1 MDWSWPLLSSS
12 RINKDYL
19 ILVTIPRLPVPQIVI
34 LGSDNGVKRCHRHA
48 KTVTV
53 IENWIPDSERGQ
65 NFLSGGIQYIY
76 RVSYQC
82 FILKFKY
89 HVKCKNFQK
98 KSVSPPYIIN
108 RITFLYHH
116 LATVPLLLLNEKCY
130 ELSFFGK
137 MIPD

>member
-1 MDWSWPLLSSS
+1 MDWSLPLLFSS

-19 ILVTIPRLPVPQIVI
+19 IFVTIARLRVPQIVI
-34 LGSDNGVKRCHRHA
+34 LGSANGVKRWHRHA
-48 KTVTV
+48 KMVTV
-53 IENWIPDSERGQ
+53 IENRMPDSERGQ
-65 NFLSGGIQYIY
+65 NFLSGGIQHIY
-76 RVSYQC
+76 RVTSQC

-116 LATVPLLLLNEKCY
+116 LATVRLLLLDEKRY
-130 ELSFFGK
+130 EDKLFCR

>member
-1 MDWSWPLLSSS
+1 MDWSLPLLCSL

-19 ILVTIPRLPVPQIVI
+19 ILVTILRLPVPQIVI
-34 LGSDNGVKRCHRHA
+34 LGSDTGVKRCHRHA

-53 IENWIPDSERGQ
+53 IENWIPDSERRQ

-108 RITFLYHH
+108 RIRFLYHH
-116 LATVPLLLLNEKCY
+116 LATVCLLLLDEKRY
-130 ELSFFGK
+130 EDKLFCR

>member
-1 MDWSWPLLSSS
+1 MDWRSASTRSS
-12 RINKDYL
+12 RIRHKNL
-19 ILVTIPRLPVPQIVI
+19 ISAFILGPRVPQIVI
-34 LGSDNGVKRCHRHA
+34 LGSANGVKRWHRHA

-53 IENWIPDSERGQ
+53 RENRIPDSERGQ
-65 NFLSGGIQYIY
+65 NFLSGGIQHIY
-76 RVSYQC
+76 RVTSQC

-130 ELSFFGK
+130 ELTFFGK